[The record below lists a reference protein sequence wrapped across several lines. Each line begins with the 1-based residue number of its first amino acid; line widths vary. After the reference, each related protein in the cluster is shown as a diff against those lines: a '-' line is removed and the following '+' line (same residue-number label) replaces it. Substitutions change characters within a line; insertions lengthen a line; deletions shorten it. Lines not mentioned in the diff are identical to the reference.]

1 MKARLLTLAALL
13 LLVLA
18 ACTTPPI
25 KISLSD
31 VTIDLQIAMNSGG
44 KVIFPKDPLEIQNPV
59 PGTSIASVTV
69 QGKAFLKEG
78 ADISFYVYATD
89 TDPGTLEG
97 CDDEINEIIQSYYFC
112 KQGTKGIVKLS
123 ESPIAFDGS
132 SGPVRFTL
140 SGDVLASGINKKS
153 LYLGALIE
161 GLATV
166 GNELYLKEL
175 TAIVQ
180 LNVGK

>member
-31 VTIDLQIAMNSGG
+31 VTIDLQIAMNSVG

-69 QGKAFLKEG
+69 QGNAYLKEG

-89 TDPGTLEG
+89 TDPGALEG
-97 CDDEINEIIQSYYFC
+97 CYLDNIIRSYYVC
-112 KQGTKGIVKLS
+112 EQDTKGIVELS
-123 ESPIAFDGS
+123 ESPIAFDGRG
-132 SGPVRFTL
+132 GPVRFTL

-161 GLATV
+161 GSATV